1 MPCKKKNAPKKI
13 QLLMDGDDCKV
24 AQGRMT
30 TIGPPCFMNDKH

>member
-1 MPCKKKNAPKKI
+1 MPYFFRNAQKKF